1 MLSKAMPR
9 AALVLAVL
17 ALTACAS
24 TNAPSATDAPVRTV
38 EMPVM
43 PPVPA
48 VLLTPPVRPMP
59 PASGSA
65 QDLLAHAAEYGAY
78 VGKLETLNQ
87 GWLEWW
93 QEQQ

>member
-1 MLSKAMPR
+1 
-9 AALVLAVL
+9 
-17 ALTACAS
+17 
-24 TNAPSATDAPVRTV
+24 
-38 EMPVM
+38 M

-78 VGKLETLNQ
+78 VGKLETLNR